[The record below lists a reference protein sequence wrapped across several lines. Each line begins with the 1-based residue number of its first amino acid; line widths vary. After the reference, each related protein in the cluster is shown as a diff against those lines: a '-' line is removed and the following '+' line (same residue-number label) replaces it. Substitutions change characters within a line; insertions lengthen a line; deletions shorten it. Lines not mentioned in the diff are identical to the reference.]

1 MSDRLTYHHDAGHGW
16 LAVPLSVFPDALSF
30 STGFG
35 FFDRSKRVAYL
46 EEDCEA
52 GAFVEAHP
60 EVSWLDVYDGN
71 NSRIR
76 SLPRLSAPRN
86 RRVSDHVGSCV

>member
-1 MSDRLTYHHDAGHGW
+1 
-16 LAVPLSVFPDALSF
+16 
-30 STGFG
+30 
-35 FFDRSKRVAYL
+35 
-46 EEDCEA
+46 
-52 GAFVEAHP
+52 
-60 EVSWLDVYDGN
+60 VYDGN